1 MFLRSGSNRFF
12 LQLFF
17 DMSKR
22 SAEDPLLPERPAVQ
36 TICVF
41 VLFVKWQSNLCLKYI
56 SVLVCGGLPVQEQR
70 FQKFSSNANGYCMME
85 YCTGSILM
93 SMERRKWSSVVLK
106 RLQSLLLLFF
116 GFVFNFEQKREQVF
130 ECPIYQLPGPPL
142 RPWHRYGPWIAMKW
156 RRSAP
161 TRWTTSSFP
170 WLSGI
175 RPFANCSAKNRTA
188 AGYYRFLAGL
198 S

>member
-1 MFLRSGSNRFF
+1 
-12 LQLFF
+12 
-17 DMSKR
+17 MSKR

-41 VLFVKWQSNLCLKYI
+41 CFVFKWQSNLCLKYI

-116 GFVFNFEQKREQVF
+116 GFVFSLYLWTEKGTSFRMPYISATRTPFETLASLWPVNSDEV
-130 ECPIYQLPGPPL
+130 EE
-142 RPWHRYGPWIAMKW
+142 
-156 RRSAP
+156 
-161 TRWTTSSFP
+161 
-170 WLSGI
+170 I
-175 RPFANCSAKNRTA
+175 RAYLMDNI
-188 AGYYRFLAGL
+188 
-198 S
+198 